1 MKQWKRLTS
10 VLLVLGMVL
19 GLMPLSAFAAEP
31 AKKPFTEFTE
41 VVDGNTYT
49 YMPLDDD
56 TVELTG
62 FDPKATAANVVIPST
77 ATSDGKKYSV
87 TSIGTDAFSWC
98 TALTTVNLGNSVVSI
113 GTGAFGMCTA
123 LTTVN
128 FGNSVDSIG
137 DSAFAYCTSLE
148 SVTLPDSIVSIG
160 AGAFSSC
167 TQLDSVTIPSRVQ
180 TIGHSAF
187 DYGILSSKTKLG
199 ELHYTGTKAQW
210 DELMNKEISYTD
222 DEGSHTGSTRDL
234 NPMLKNPENFDY
246 AHTVSFDYGGK
257 AEGTSKVVEYEGTV
271 TPPDDPTADGYQF
284 EGWYTQ
290 KNGGELF
297 NFTQP
302 IKEDVTVYAH
312 WSEVK
317 PDRTVYFD
325 CGNQAAESTKVVVQH
340 GEKVTP
346 PADPKADGYRFEGW
360 YTQENGGEPF
370 DFNQEI
376 TEDVKVYA
384 HWSKVETNHTVYF
397 NCGGKAEGST
407 KVVQYGEKVTPPANP
422 TADGYQF
429 EGWYTQE
436 NGGVPFDF
444 EQDITK
450 DVTVYAHWSE
460 VKPDRTVYFDC
471 GSQAKGF
478 SMVVQYEGT
487 VTQPADPKADG
498 YRFEGWYTQEN
509 GDEKFDFRQP
519 IKEDVTVYA
528 HWSEVKPEPNPE
540 PNPEPTPEPT
550 PTPTPTPDP
559 DTDTAKEY
567 TLTEKDGSLVRVTV
581 EENGATV
588 DITKNVVLQKQGTT
602 QIGKIPAGAMVTVA
616 ANAAPEGMV
625 FAQWNI
631 SDPALMGDPD
641 VVHTSQT
648 MTFPMPQADVTV
660 EAMYESAE
668 NARETELLGSAAMI
682 GAVGISAVVL
692 AYQAHQLGTELYL
705 RYLLPSGAA
714 LPQNRIQLAELLWR
728 NAGEPVPDVNAMY
741 EDIDL
746 NEEAAQQAAQ
756 WALENELMELP
767 DEEHTG
773 QFKPDEQISYGEAI
787 RAWKKAQQL
796 KTAE

>member
-1 MKQWKRLTS
+1 MKQLKRLTS

-31 AKKPFTEFTE
+31 AKKPFTKFTE
-41 VVDGNTYT
+41 EVDGNTYT
-49 YMPLDDD
+49 YMPLNDS

-62 FDPKATAANVVIPST
+62 FDPKATAANVEIPST
-77 ATSDGKKYSV
+77 ATSDGKEYSV
-87 TSIGTDAFSWC
+87 TSIGNGAFAGHDELKTVKLPDSIISIGTGAFGYC
-98 TALTTVNLGNSVVSI
+98 SQLTTVNLGNSVRSI
-113 GTGAFGMCTA
+113 GENAFTFCMSMEELTIPQSIEVIEHGAFYYGYN
-123 LTTVN
+123 VKKQ
-128 FGNSVDSIG
+128 
-137 DSAFAYCTSLE
+137 LE
-148 SVTLPDSIVSIG
+148 I
-160 AGAFSSC
+160 
-167 TQLDSVTIPSRVQ
+167 
-180 TIGHSAF
+180 
-187 DYGILSSKTKLG
+187 
-199 ELHYTGTKAQW
+199 LHYTGTKAQW
-210 DELMNKEISYTD
+210 DELMKKKISYTGD
-222 DEGSHTGSTRDL
+222 DFSYTDEIGNM
-234 NPMLKNPENFDY
+234 NPMLNNPKEFHY
-246 AHTVSFDYGGK
+246 APTVSFDCGDLAK
-257 AEGTSKVVEYEGTV
+257 KTSKVVEYEGIV

-297 NFTQP
+297 NFNQKIT
-302 IKEDVTVYAH
+302 KDVTVYAH

-317 PDRTVYFD
+317 PDHTVYFD
-325 CGNQAAESTKVVVQH
+325 CGNQAAESTKVVVVQH

-360 YTQENGGEPF
+360 YTQENGGVPF

-384 HWSKVETNHTVYF
+384 HWSVKPAPDPEPP
-397 NCGGKAEGST
+397 
-407 KVVQYGEKVTPPANP
+407 TPPTP
-422 TADGYQF
+422 T
-429 EGWYTQE
+429 T
-436 NGGVPFDF
+436 
-444 EQDITK
+444 
-450 DVTVYAHWSE
+450 
-460 VKPDRTVYFDC
+460 
-471 GSQAKGF
+471 
-478 SMVVQYEGT
+478 
-487 VTQPADPKADG
+487 
-498 YRFEGWYTQEN
+498 
-509 GDEKFDFRQP
+509 
-519 IKEDVTVYA
+519 
-528 HWSEVKPEPNPE
+528 
-540 PNPEPTPEPT
+540 PTTPT

-567 TLTEKDGSLVRVTV
+567 TLTEKDGSLVCVTV
-581 EENGATV
+581 EKNGTTV
-588 DITKNVVLQKQGTT
+588 DITEKVVLEQQGTT

-641 VVHTSQT
+641 VAHTSQT
-648 MTFPMPQADVTV
+648 MTFPMPAADVTV

-705 RYLLPSGAA
+705 KYLLPSGAA

-741 EDIDL
+741 EDIGL

-756 WALENELMELP
+756 WAVENELMELP
-767 DEEHTG
+767 DEEHTE